1 MGACDGGATAAI
13 KEEGETISGE
23 GESLMALKDGK
34 IGDGRRPQWREKKEI
49 KFMVVER
56 KWRVDFLSNLDFKIS
71 SFRT

>member
-34 IGDGRRPQWREKKEI
+34 IGDGRRP
-49 KFMVVER
+49 
-56 KWRVDFLSNLDFKIS
+56 
-71 SFRT
+71 